1 MKQKSLELY
10 NNPKTRYLKL
20 IIIFIVLAYFY
31 FSYFSMINYME
42 LIVILRINENKI
54 TNCKKY
60 QF

>member
-10 NNPKTRYLKL
+10 NNSKTHYLKL
-20 IIIFIVLAYFY
+20 IIIFIILAYFF

-42 LIVILRINENKI
+42 LIVILRINENKN
-54 TNCKKY
+54 TNYKKY

>member
-10 NNPKTRYLKL
+10 NNSKIHYLIW
-20 IIIFIVLAYFY
+20 IIIFIILVYFF
-31 FSYFSMINYME
+31 FSYFSMINYIE

-54 TNCKKY
+54 THCKKY